1 MAATERTPRRRT
13 GAQLSLT
20 IGSWVAVLAAM
31 VPLLNVI
38 TPGAWIAGVVGVTA
52 AVFAAGFIA
61 RWYRL
66 PAAIVA
72 LIEIA
77 VWIALVTAVFL
88 REAAIVFVIPTLHAF
103 RLVPDLVGTAM
114 YEIQV
119 GIAPMAPSEALTF
132 CLVAAAGAVAIVVDH
147 TAITARMPLA
157 AAIALVAV
165 SLIPSLAVPA
175 PFDVIGFVLLA
186 AAILFLLRAETRTR
200 YRPPQAVPSAPSST
214 SAIALAIGLVAVL
227 VAVAATPL
235 LPEPTARAGF
245 GPVGTTINASL
256 DLGKD
261 LRRPDPVT
269 VLSLRTSATSAPYL
283 RVATLSRMEGAVWK
297 PDVSSSDPLNADATF
312 DDVSVNDDITVT
324 KQTTRIHIDRLT
336 ARYLPV
342 PFPAVQV
349 KGTPK
354 GWEAMTANRTIVAN
368 GATTSSGQ
376 EYEVVTEEPQPTL
389 EQIRAAAAGGT
400 DADYSVLPGQMPS
413 IITDSALSVTADA
426 TDDYD
431 RLIALQNWFRGS
443 EFEYSLT
450 APAQSGFDSSGVS
463 SIADFLREKSGYCI
477 HFASAFAIMARVLG
491 MPSRIVV
498 GYLPGTADTASL
510 TQGKPMEYY
519 VSSAQLHAWP
529 EVHFSGIGWI
539 PFEPTKSLGSPTS
552 FLPAAA
558 GGAARTSRR
567 RRPRPRPR
575 RRARPIAPIRTG
587 LRADDANTGS
597 TTASGADLP
606 ALGLGAA
613 GLVVLLLIPS
623 LLGRCAAADSR
634 RPRAPAM
641 RWRRGPRSATSPSTS
656 ASPCRPPSRRARS
669 AHGSCGTKAHRM
681 PRPPPSWERSRR
693 PPMPRRV
700 PAPGRTAARSRI
712 ARLPSAPP
720 SISPFRRV
728 GACAPCCSRA
738 RWSCAR
744 GASTPGREHPPRPGR
759 MVCGPPGPPGGFA

>member
-38 TPGAWIAGVVGVTA
+38 TPGAWIAGVLGVTA

-132 CLVAAAGAVAIVVDH
+132 CLVAAAGAVAIVIDH

-312 DDVSVNDDITVT
+312 DDVSVDDDITVT

-336 ARYLPV
+336 ARYLPI

-413 IITDSALSVTADA
+413 IITDAALSVTADA

-558 GGAARTSRR
+558 GGGSAHEPAAPSKTASPSTSASD
-567 RRPRPRPR
+567 RPDPN
-575 RRARPIAPIRTG
+575 G

-597 TTASGADLP
+597 TTATGADLLP
-606 ALGLGAA
+606 WGLGAA

-623 LLGRCAAADSR
+623 LLGALRRRRQQAAARGGDALAAWASIR
-634 RPRAPAM
+634 DVAIDLGIPVPATESPRAFGTRLVRDEGAPDAETAALVGAVETAAYAPP
-641 RWRRGPRSATSPSTS
+641 RAGTGEDGRALADRAAAVRTALYLAVPTGRRVRALLFPRSLVV
-656 ASPCRPPSRRARS
+656 RP
-669 AHGSCGTKAHRM
+669 GSVYA
-681 PRPPPSWERSRR
+681 
-693 PPMPRRV
+693 
-700 PAPGRTAARSRI
+700 
-712 ARLPSAPP
+712 
-720 SISPFRRV
+720 
-728 GACAPCCSRA
+728 GA
-738 RWSCAR
+738 
-744 GASTPGREHPPRPGR
+744 GASTPTR
-759 MVCGPPGPPGGFA
+759 